1 MHLLFVNRKLAHFL
15 LQLRQFLG
23 LVTFAASAS
32 VGSCRSAVSSWL
44 RATLSKPYSIASA
57 AVPLPN
63 GEVRFPPHTVS
74 PVTRVHSAIGS
85 HPRIISADQSPCG
98 PFQRGASLSRPTHVK
113 NVRITTSARFLLT
126 GTTVTIMRAICA
138 ASAGEPVNI
147 AIEATNNLDIF
158 SRRILCSLAFFQ
170 ERYSLVGDLLAGGR
184 FLPKPIA
191 LLKS

>member
-1 MHLLFVNRKLAHFL
+1 MVRGFHGDLHVVADDAGTTPARRHRTAVGIDQRDLLIKRGKHLLFVNRKLAHFL

-113 NVRITTSARFLLT
+113 NVR
-126 GTTVTIMRAICA
+126 
-138 ASAGEPVNI
+138 
-147 AIEATNNLDIF
+147 
-158 SRRILCSLAFFQ
+158 SRQAPAFCSQ
-170 ERYSLVGDLLAGGR
+170 ERQ
-184 FLPKPIA
+184 
-191 LLKS
+191 